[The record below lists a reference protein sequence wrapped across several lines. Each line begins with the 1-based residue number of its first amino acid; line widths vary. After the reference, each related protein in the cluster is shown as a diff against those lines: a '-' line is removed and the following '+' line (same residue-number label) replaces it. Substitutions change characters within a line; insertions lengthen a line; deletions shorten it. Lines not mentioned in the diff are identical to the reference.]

1 MVFDRERTMVRSFRV
16 VVLGLC
22 LIGISSAGKAE
33 EKKGSLVIIGG
44 ALRSTDSQVWERDIW
59 ERIVELA
66 GGEAAQIA
74 VFPTASGT
82 PLDSGERAVAALRK
96 AGADAFVVPLGLMN
110 VDVDFRKVVVDEDM
124 VEKVRHA
131 TGVFFTGGDQKRIT
145 KALRTEEGENTPL
158 LEAIWQVYNDG
169 GVIAGTSA
177 GAAVLSRVM
186 FADPD
191 TVLATLKKGVK
202 FGKEIDEGLGFLDH
216 GWFIEQHCLTRGRFA
231 RALVAMHS
239 QGLKFGIGVDEN
251 TACVVRN
258 GTEVEVVGFKG
269 AVVLDLSNASHDP
282 DVPGFNLKNVRMTYL
297 DHGDT
302 FDLTTLTVTPAKQ
315 KVAGSMPHGE
325 ELDSEAEPF
334 MFPDILANTTV
345 VEVLSRL
352 MQRRKVEAIGLAFD
366 GLAARQEPTQGFEF
380 RFYPGEDSA
389 GWYGDVPAGT
399 GFTVSNIHLDVRPI
413 EISGPLYK

>member
-1 MVFDRERTMVRSFRV
+1 VAIV
-16 VVLGLC
+16 GLC
-22 LIGISSAGKAE
+22 LIGISTAARGE

-44 ALRSTDSQVWERDIW
+44 ALRPTERQDWEREIW
-59 ERIVELA
+59 EQIVELA
-66 GGEAAQIA
+66 GGKSAKIA

-82 PLDSGERAVAALRK
+82 PYDSGQRAVAALEK

-110 VDVDFRKVVVDEDM
+110 VDVDFRKVVVDEELI
-124 VEKVRHA
+124 EKVRNS

-145 KALRTEEGENTPL
+145 KALRTIEGQNTPL
-158 LEAIWQVYNDG
+158 LDAVWEVYNNG

-186 FADPD
+186 FSDPG
-191 TVLATLKKGVK
+191 TVLSTLKQGVK

-216 GWFIEQHCLTRGRFA
+216 SWFIEQHCLTRGRFA

-239 QGLKFGIGVDEN
+239 QGLKFGIGVDEH

-258 GTEVEVVGFKG
+258 GCEVEIVGNKG

-282 DVPGFNLKNVRMTYL
+282 EVQGFNLKNVRMTYL

-302 FDLTTLTVTPAKQ
+302 FDLRTLEVTPAKEKQ
-315 KVAGSMPHGE
+315 AGSVAMPQGT
-325 ELDSEAEPF
+325 ELDNDPTRTDTY
-334 MFPDILANTTV
+334 PDILGNTTV
-345 VEVLSRL
+345 FDVLVRL
-352 MQRRKVEAIGLAFD
+352 IQSRKVEAIGLAFD
-366 GLAARQEPTQGFEF
+366 MLAARQEPTQGFEF

-389 GWYGDVPAGT
+389 GWYGEVPAGT
-399 GFTVSNIHLDVRPI
+399 GFTVSNIHLDIRPI
-413 EISGPLYK
+413 EMSAPLYK

>member
-1 MVFDRERTMVRSFRV
+1 M
-16 VVLGLC
+16 
-22 LIGISSAGKAE
+22 
-33 EKKGSLVIIGG
+33 
-44 ALRSTDSQVWERDIW
+44 
-59 ERIVELA
+59 
-66 GGEAAQIA
+66 
-74 VFPTASGT
+74 
-82 PLDSGERAVAALRK
+82 
-96 AGADAFVVPLGLMN
+96 
-110 VDVDFRKVVVDEDM
+110 
-124 VEKVRHA
+124 
-131 TGVFFTGGDQKRIT
+131 
-145 KALRTEEGENTPL
+145 
-158 LEAIWQVYNDG
+158 WQVYNDG

-216 GWFIEQHCLTRGRFA
+216 GWFVEQHCMTRGRFA

-302 FDLTTLTVTPAKQ
+302 FDLDTLTVTPAKQ

-325 ELDSEAEPF
+325 ELESEAEPF

-345 VEVLSRL
+345 VEVLGRL

-366 GLAARQEPTQGFEF
+366 GLAAR
-380 RFYPGEDSA
+380 RNRRRASSSA
-389 GWYGDVPAGT
+389 SIPARIARAGT
-399 GFTVSNIHLDVRPI
+399 ATFRSAPDSRSATSTWMCARSRYPARFTNSWHRALCACGARTSALSVPPI
-413 EISGPLYK
+413 SILPRCHAFCRRQ

>member
-1 MVFDRERTMVRSFRV
+1 MVRRSSV
-16 VVLGLC
+16 AILGMC
-22 LIGISSAGKAE
+22 LIGIASAARAE

-44 ALRSTDSQVWERDIW
+44 ALRNTERKDWEREIW
-59 ERIVELA
+59 ETVVDLA
-66 GGEAAQIA
+66 GGDSAKIA

-82 PLDSGERAVAALRK
+82 PRDSGQRAVATLEK
-96 AGADAFVVPLGLMN
+96 LGAEAFVVPLGMMN
-110 VDVDFRKVVVDEDM
+110 VDVDFRKVVVDEDI
-124 VEKVRHA
+124 VEQVRSS

-145 KALRTEEGENTPL
+145 KALRTEDGKNTPL
-158 LEAIWQVYNDG
+158 LDAVWEVYNRG

-186 FADPD
+186 FSDPD
-191 TVLATLKKGVK
+191 SVLSTLKQGVK
-202 FGKEIDEGLGFLDH
+202 FGKEIDDGLGFLDPS
-216 GWFIEQHCLTRGRFA
+216 WFIEQHCLTRGRFA

-258 GTEVEVVGFKG
+258 GYEVEIVGYKG

-282 DVPGFNLKNVRMTYL
+282 DVQGFNLKNVRMTYL

-302 FDLTTLTVTPAKQ
+302 FNLHTLEVMPAKEKQ
-315 KVAGSMPHGE
+315 QGSVAMPQGT
-325 ELDSEAEPF
+325 ELENEPSRTD
-334 MFPDILANTTV
+334 MFLDILGNTTV
-345 VEVLSRL
+345 FDVLVRL
-352 MQRRKVEAIGLAFD
+352 IQSRKVEAIGLAFD
-366 GLAARQEPTQGFEF
+366 GLAARDEPTQGFEF
-380 RFYPGEDSA
+380 RFYPGADSA
-389 GWYGDVPAGT
+389 GWYGEVPEGT

>member
-1 MVFDRERTMVRSFRV
+1 M
-16 VVLGLC
+16 
-22 LIGISSAGKAE
+22 
-33 EKKGSLVIIGG
+33 VIIGG

-66 GGEAAQIA
+66 GGDKATDRGFPDCQRYAHRQRRPRRGRLEKGRGRSFHRAA
-74 VFPTASGT
+74 G
-82 PLDSGERAVAALRK
+82 LDECRCR
-96 AGADAFVVPLGLMN
+96 
-110 VDVDFRKVVVDEDM
+110 FRKLVIDEEM
-124 VEKVRHA
+124 VEKVRNA
-131 TGVFFTGGDQKRIT
+131 TGIFFTGGDQKRIT
-145 KALRTEEGENTPL
+145 KALRTEDGENTPL
-158 LEAIWQVYNDG
+158 LEAIWEVYNDG

-216 GWFIEQHCLTRGRFA
+216 GWFIEQHCMTRGRFA

-302 FDLTTLTVTPAKQ
+302 FDLNTLTVTPAKQ

-345 VEVLSRL
+345 VEVLGRSCN
-352 MQRRKVEAIGLAFD
+352 
-366 GLAARQEPTQGFEF
+366 AARSKP
-380 RFYPGEDSA
+380 SA
-389 GWYGDVPAGT
+389 WPSTDCRRGRNRHKASSSASIPAKIAQAGT
-399 GFTVSNIHLDVRPI
+399 VTFRPARASPSAISIWMCDRSKSRARSISNRPELRGF
-413 EISGPLYK
+413 

>member
-1 MVFDRERTMVRSFRV
+1 MVRRSIV
-16 VVLGLC
+16 AILGMC
-22 LIGISSAGKAE
+22 LVCLSGTTRGE
-33 EKKGSLVIIGG
+33 ERKGSLVIIGG
-44 ALRSTDSQVWERDIW
+44 ALRPTDSQVWEREIW

-66 GGEAAQIA
+66 GGEGAKIA

-82 PLDSGERAVAALRK
+82 PIDSGENAVVALRK
-96 AGADAFVVPLGLMN
+96 AGADPFIVPLGLMN
-110 VDVDFRKVVVDEDM
+110 VDVDFRKLVVDQDM
-124 VEKVRHA
+124 VDKVRGA
-131 TGVFFTGGDQKRIT
+131 TGIFFTGGDQKRIT
-145 KALRTEEGENTPL
+145 KALRTDEGKNTPL
-158 LEAIWQVYNDG
+158 LDAVWSVYDNG
-169 GVIAGTSA
+169 GVVAGTSA

-186 FADPD
+186 FSDPD
-191 TVLATLKKGVK
+191 TVLTTLKQGVK

-258 GTEVEVVGFKG
+258 GTEVEVVGFRG

-282 DVPGFNLKNVRMTYL
+282 DVTGFNLKNVRLTYL

-302 FDLTTLTVTPAKQ
+302 FDLTTLAVTPAKE
-315 KVAGSMPHGE
+315 KVAGSMPRGS
-325 ELDSEAEPF
+325 ELESEPARMF
-334 MFPDILANTTV
+334 MVNDILANTTV
-345 VEVLSRL
+345 VDVLVRL
-352 MQRRKVEAIGLAFD
+352 MQGRKVEAIGLAFD

-413 EISGPLYK
+413 EVSGPLYK